1 MISSKIMSVV
11 VKLSLTL
18 FFIGIILLFLSYS
31 LQQPISLSKIRDYI
45 GETVIVEGDVIE
57 ISKTRSGKPKIL
69 IKDGNYTA
77 YVILFFNYSEEWDR
91 IRVKGTVNEFRNK
104 IYIFVYNEYD
114 LKGVIK

>member
-1 MISSKIMSVV
+1 MSVV

-69 IKDGNYTA
+69 IKDENYTA
-77 YVILFFNYSEEWDR
+77 YVILFFNYTEEWDR